1 MKRVCCPRNLVYEA
15 SFRKRKRRKENSLP
29 SKFSKPKSKLDDL
42 FTKLVIG
49 VRASHGKRVT
59 RTCERRFLPA
69 TQRRARAIRTRHRDS
84 NDLRHPDRGPERG
97 NINGIK
103 VRAYKKYVYLFT
115 LHRLRNTCNRY
126 TRLRVIVCSVMQKLF
141 EYEYDFFF
149 FLPIFMPFVRNSKRK
164 RTVFIIQID
173 RVTIFSFSSTYIL
186 RFEQKMFLAAQNVYS
201 PFFFFFVTND
211 GGMEKSGLLKV
222 KVSPTCLITNFQIR
236 KILSL

>member
-149 FLPIFMPFVRNSKRK
+149 FCQSLCLLYATRNEKERSLLYKSIESRSFHSVQ
-164 RTVFIIQID
+164 RTF
-173 RVTIFSFSSTYIL
+173 
-186 RFEQKMFLAAQNVYS
+186 
-201 PFFFFFVTND
+201 
-211 GGMEKSGLLKV
+211 
-222 KVSPTCLITNFQIR
+222 
-236 KILSL
+236 

>member
-103 VRAYKKYVYLFT
+103 VRAVPPHIKNMYTCLRSTDFVILVIGVYAFACNCLFGDAET
-115 LHRLRNTCNRY
+115 FRIRIRL
-126 TRLRVIVCSVMQKLF
+126 
-141 EYEYDFFF
+141 FFF
-149 FLPIFMPFVRNSKRK
+149 FANLYAFCTQLETKKNGLYYTNRSSHDLFIQFNVHSKIRTEDVSSCAK
-164 RTVFIIQID
+164 RL
-173 RVTIFSFSSTYIL
+173 FS
-186 RFEQKMFLAAQNVYS
+186 
-201 PFFFFFVTND
+201 FFFFFRDEWWRD
-211 GGMEKSGLLKV
+211 GEKWIIKG
-222 KVSPTCLITNFQIR
+222 
-236 KILSL
+236 

>member
-103 VRAYKKYVYLFT
+103 VRAVPPHIKNMYTCLRSTDFVILVIGVYAFACNCLFGDAET
-115 LHRLRNTCNRY
+115 FRIRIRL
-126 TRLRVIVCSVMQKLF
+126 
-141 EYEYDFFF
+141 FF

-211 GGMEKSGLLKV
+211 GGMEKSGNSWIIKG
-222 KVSPTCLITNFQIR
+222 
-236 KILSL
+236 

>member
-103 VRAYKKYVYLFT
+103 VRAVPPHIKNTYTCLRSTDFVILVIGVYAFACNCLFGDAET
-115 LHRLRNTCNRY
+115 FRIRIRL
-126 TRLRVIVCSVMQKLF
+126 
-141 EYEYDFFF
+141 FFF
-149 FLPIFMPFVRNSKRK
+149 ANLYAFCTQLETKKDGLYYTNRSSHDLFIQFNVHSKIRTEDVSSCAK
-164 RTVFIIQID
+164 RL
-173 RVTIFSFSSTYIL
+173 FS
-186 RFEQKMFLAAQNVYS
+186 
-201 PFFFFFVTND
+201 FFFFFVTND
-211 GGMEKSGLLKV
+211 GGMEKSGNSWIIKG
-222 KVSPTCLITNFQIR
+222 
-236 KILSL
+236 